1 MNFLR
6 GIVEMNSK
14 QIAGEKA
21 CEFIQDGM
29 VVGLGTGSTA
39 YYMIQ
44 KLGDRVADGLNVTGV
59 VTSKA
64 TEELAKERNIPL
76 MDLNEVGEIDLTID
90 GTDEVD
96 GLFRG
101 IKGGGGALLF
111 EKLVAQAS
119 KRSIWVIG
127 EDKVVET
134 LGAFPLPV
142 EVVPF
147 GYKQVERQLEMNGY
161 KPVLRHHEDGSVYLT
176 DSENYILDLH
186 MGAVTNPEELNTWL
200 NNLPGVVENG
210 LFLNYA
216 TSIVIGYSNGNVEVR
231 DK

>member
-1 MNFLR
+1 ML
-6 GIVEMNSK
+6 VNSK

-21 CEFIQDGM
+21 CEYIQDGM

-44 KLGDRVADGLNVTGV
+44 KLGDRVAEGLNVTGV

-64 TEELAKERNIPL
+64 TEKLALERNIPL
-76 MDLNEVGEIDLTID
+76 MDLNDVTEIDLTID
-90 GTDEVD
+90 GADEVD
-96 GLFRG
+96 AAFRG
-101 IKGGGGALLF
+101 VKGGGGALLF
-111 EKLVAQAS
+111 EKLVAHAS
-119 KRSIWVIG
+119 KKSIWVVG

-147 GYKQVERQLEMNGY
+147 GYKQVERQLEEKGY
-161 KPVLRHHEDGSVYLT
+161 NPILRHHEDGSIYLT
-176 DSENYILDLH
+176 DSQNYILDLQ
-186 MGAVTNPEELNTWL
+186 MKAITNPEALNDWL

-216 TSIVIGYSNGNVEVR
+216 SSIVIGFSDGSVEVR

>member
-1 MNFLR
+1 
-6 GIVEMNSK
+6 MNSK

-21 CEFIQDGM
+21 CEFIEDGM

-44 KLGDRVADGLNVTGV
+44 KLGDRVAEGLQVTGV

-64 TEELAKERNIPL
+64 TEKLAKERNIPL
-76 MDLNEVGEIDLTID
+76 MDLNDVGEIDLTID
-90 GTDEVD
+90 GADEVD
-96 GLFRG
+96 GSYRG

-111 EKLVAQAS
+111 EKLVAHAS
-119 KRSIWVIG
+119 KKSIWVVG

-147 GYKQVERQLEMNGY
+147 GYKQVGHQLEERGY
-161 KPVLRHHEDGSVYLT
+161 KPELRHFENGSIYLT
-176 DSENYILDLH
+176 DSQNYILDLH
-186 MGAVTNPEELNTWL
+186 IQAIENPEELNDWL

-216 TSIVIGYSNGNVEVR
+216 SSIVIGYSDGHAEVR
-231 DK
+231 EK

>member
-1 MNFLR
+1 
-6 GIVEMNSK
+6 MNSK

-21 CEFIQDGM
+21 CEFIEDGM

-44 KLGDRVADGLNVTGV
+44 KLGNRVAEGLQVTGV

-64 TEELAKERNIPL
+64 TEKLAKERNIPL
-76 MDLNEVGEIDLTID
+76 MDLNDVGEIDLTID
-90 GTDEVD
+90 GADEVD
-96 GLFRG
+96 GSYRG

-111 EKLVAQAS
+111 EKLVAHAS
-119 KRSIWVIG
+119 KKSIWVVG

-147 GYKQVERQLEMNGY
+147 GYKQVERQLEERGY
-161 KPVLRHHEDGSVYLT
+161 KPELRHFEDGSIYLT
-176 DSENYILDLH
+176 DSQNYILDLH
-186 MGAVTNPEELNTWL
+186 IQAIENPEELNDWL
-200 NNLPGVVENG
+200 NSLPGVVENG

-216 TSIVIGYSNGNVEVR
+216 SSIVIGYSDGHAEVR
-231 DK
+231 EK

>member
-1 MNFLR
+1 M
-6 GIVEMNSK
+6 IVNSK

-21 CEFIQDGM
+21 CEYIQDGM
-29 VVGLGTGSTA
+29 IVGLGTGSTA

-44 KLGDRVADGLNVTGV
+44 KLGDRVAEGLNVTGV

-64 TEELAKERNIPL
+64 TEELARERNIPL
-76 MDLNEVGEIDLTID
+76 MDLNDVTEIDLTID
-90 GTDEVD
+90 GADEVD
-96 GLFRG
+96 AEFCG

-111 EKLVAQAS
+111 EKLVAHAS
-119 KRSIWVIG
+119 KKSIWVVG
-127 EDKVVET
+127 EDKVVAT
-134 LGAFPLPV
+134 LGTFPLPV

-147 GYKQVERQLEMNGY
+147 GYKQVLRQLEYRGY
-161 KPVLRHHEDGSVYLT
+161 QPLLRHHEDGSIYLT
-176 DSENYILDLH
+176 DSQNYILDLQ
-186 MGAVTNPEELNTWL
+186 MSEITNPKELNAWL

-216 TSIVIGYSNGNVEVR
+216 STLVIGFSDGSVEVR

>member
-1 MNFLR
+1 
-6 GIVEMNSK
+6 MNSK

-21 CEFIQDGM
+21 CEFIEDGM

-44 KLGDRVADGLNVTGV
+44 KLGDRVAEGLQVTGV

-64 TEELAKERNIPL
+64 TEKLAKERNIPL
-76 MDLNEVGEIDLTID
+76 MDLNDVGEIDLTID
-90 GTDEVD
+90 GADEVD
-96 GLFRG
+96 GSYRG

-111 EKLVAQAS
+111 EKLVAHAS
-119 KRSIWVIG
+119 KKSIWVVG

-147 GYKQVERQLEMNGY
+147 GYKQVERQLEERGY
-161 KPVLRHHEDGSVYLT
+161 KPELRHFEDGSIYLT
-176 DSENYILDLH
+176 DSQNYILDLH
-186 MGAVTNPEELNTWL
+186 IQAIENPEELNDWL

-216 TSIVIGYSNGNVEVR
+216 SSIVIGYSDGHAEVR
-231 DK
+231 GK

>member
-1 MNFLR
+1 
-6 GIVEMNSK
+6 MNSK

-21 CEFIQDGM
+21 CEFIEDGM

-44 KLGDRVADGLNVTGV
+44 KLGDRVAEGLQVTGV

-64 TEELAKERNIPL
+64 TEKLAKERNIPL
-76 MDLNEVGEIDLTID
+76 MDLNDVGEIDLTID
-90 GTDEVD
+90 GADEVD
-96 GLFRG
+96 GSYRG

-111 EKLVAQAS
+111 EKLVAHAS
-119 KRSIWVIG
+119 KKSIWVVG

-134 LGAFPLPV
+134 LGTFPLPV

-147 GYKQVERQLEMNGY
+147 GYKQVERQLEERGY
-161 KPVLRHHEDGSVYLT
+161 NPELRHFEDGSIYLT
-176 DSENYILDLH
+176 DSQNYILDLH
-186 MGAVTNPEELNTWL
+186 IQAIENPEELNDWL

-216 TSIVIGYSNGNVEVR
+216 SSIVIGYSDGHAEVR
-231 DK
+231 EK

>member
-1 MNFLR
+1 
-6 GIVEMNSK
+6 MNSK

-21 CEFIQDGM
+21 CEFIEDGM

-44 KLGDRVADGLNVTGV
+44 KLGDRVAEGLQVTGV

-64 TEELAKERNIPL
+64 TEKLAKERNIPL
-76 MDLNEVGEIDLTID
+76 MDLNDVGEIDLTID
-90 GTDEVD
+90 GADEVD
-96 GLFRG
+96 GSYRG

-111 EKLVAQAS
+111 EKLVAHAS
-119 KRSIWVIG
+119 KKSIWVVG

-147 GYKQVERQLEMNGY
+147 GYKQVERQLEERGY
-161 KPVLRHHEDGSVYLT
+161 KPELRHFEDGSMYLT
-176 DSENYILDLH
+176 DSQNYILDLH
-186 MGAVTNPEELNTWL
+186 IQAIENPEELNDWL
-200 NNLPGVVENG
+200 NSLPGVVENG

-216 TSIVIGYSNGNVEVR
+216 SSIVIGYSDGHAEVR
-231 DK
+231 EK

>member
-1 MNFLR
+1 
-6 GIVEMNSK
+6 MNSK

-21 CEFIQDGM
+21 CEFIEDGM

-44 KLGDRVADGLNVTGV
+44 KLGDRVAEGLQVTGV

-64 TEELAKERNIPL
+64 TEKLAKERNIPL
-76 MDLNEVGEIDLTID
+76 RDLNDVGEIDLTID
-90 GTDEVD
+90 GADEVD
-96 GLFRG
+96 GSYRG

-111 EKLVAQAS
+111 EKLVAHAS
-119 KRSIWVIG
+119 KKSIWVVG

-147 GYKQVERQLEMNGY
+147 GYKQVERQLEEHGY
-161 KPVLRHHEDGSVYLT
+161 KPELRHFEDGSIYLT
-176 DSENYILDLH
+176 DSQNYILDLH
-186 MGAVTNPEELNTWL
+186 IQAIENPEELNDWL

-216 TSIVIGYSNGNVEVR
+216 SSIVIGYSDGHAEVR
-231 DK
+231 EK

>member
-1 MNFLR
+1 
-6 GIVEMNSK
+6 MNSK

-21 CEFIQDGM
+21 CEFIEDGM

-44 KLGDRVADGLNVTGV
+44 KLGDRVAEGLQVTGV

-64 TEELAKERNIPL
+64 TEKLAKERNIPL
-76 MDLNEVGEIDLTID
+76 MDLNDVGEIDLTID
-90 GTDEVD
+90 GADEVD
-96 GLFRG
+96 GSYRG

-111 EKLVAQAS
+111 EKLVAHAS
-119 KRSIWVIG
+119 KKSIWVVG

-147 GYKQVERQLEMNGY
+147 GYKQVERQLEERGY
-161 KPVLRHHEDGSVYLT
+161 KPELRHFEDGSIYLT
-176 DSENYILDLH
+176 DSQNYILDLH
-186 MGAVTNPEELNTWL
+186 IQVIENPEELNDWL
-200 NNLPGVVENG
+200 NSLPGVVENG

-216 TSIVIGYSNGNVEVR
+216 SSIVIGYSDGHAEVR
-231 DK
+231 EK

>member
-1 MNFLR
+1 
-6 GIVEMNSK
+6 MNSK

-21 CEFIQDGM
+21 CEFIEDGM

-44 KLGDRVADGLNVTGV
+44 KLGDRVAEGLQVTGV

-64 TEELAKERNIPL
+64 TEKLAKERNIPL
-76 MDLNEVGEIDLTID
+76 MDLNDVGEIDLTID
-90 GTDEVD
+90 GADEVD
-96 GLFRG
+96 GAYRG

-111 EKLVAQAS
+111 EKLVAHAS
-119 KRSIWVIG
+119 KKSIWVVG

-147 GYKQVERQLEMNGY
+147 GYKQVERQLEERGY
-161 KPVLRHHEDGSVYLT
+161 KPELRHFEDGSIYLT
-176 DSENYILDLH
+176 DSQNYILDLH
-186 MGAVTNPEELNTWL
+186 IQAIENPEELNDWL
-200 NNLPGVVENG
+200 NSLPGVVENG

-216 TSIVIGYSNGNVEVR
+216 SSIVIGYSDGHAEVR
-231 DK
+231 EK

>member
-1 MNFLR
+1 
-6 GIVEMNSK
+6 MNSK

-21 CEFIQDGM
+21 CEFIEDGM

-44 KLGDRVADGLNVTGV
+44 KLGDRVAEGLQVTGV

-64 TEELAKERNIPL
+64 TEKLAKERNIPL
-76 MDLNEVGEIDLTID
+76 MDLNDVGEIDLTID
-90 GTDEVD
+90 GADEVD
-96 GLFRG
+96 GSYRG

-111 EKLVAQAS
+111 EKLVAHAS
-119 KRSIWVIG
+119 KKSIWVVG

-147 GYKQVERQLEMNGY
+147 GYKQVERQLEERGY
-161 KPVLRHHEDGSVYLT
+161 KPELRHFEDGSIYLT
-176 DSENYILDLH
+176 DSQNYILDLH
-186 MGAVTNPEELNTWL
+186 IQAIENPEELNDWL
-200 NNLPGVVENG
+200 NSLPGVVENG

-216 TSIVIGYSNGNVEVR
+216 SSIVIGYSDGHAEVR
-231 DK
+231 EK

>member
-1 MNFLR
+1 
-6 GIVEMNSK
+6 MNSK

-21 CEFIQDGM
+21 CEFIEDGM

-44 KLGDRVADGLNVTGV
+44 KLGDRVAEGLQVTGV

-64 TEELAKERNIPL
+64 TEKLAKERNIPL
-76 MDLNEVGEIDLTID
+76 MDLNDVGEIDLTID
-90 GTDEVD
+90 GADEVD
-96 GLFRG
+96 GSYRG

-111 EKLVAQAS
+111 EKLVAHAS
-119 KRSIWVIG
+119 KKSIWVVG
-127 EDKVVET
+127 EDKVVEA

-147 GYKQVERQLEMNGY
+147 GYKQVERQLEERGY
-161 KPVLRHHEDGSVYLT
+161 KPELRHFEDGSIYLT
-176 DSENYILDLH
+176 DSQNYILDLH
-186 MGAVTNPEELNTWL
+186 IQAIENPEELNDWL

-216 TSIVIGYSNGNVEVR
+216 SSIVIGYSDGHAEVR
-231 DK
+231 EK

>member
-1 MNFLR
+1 
-6 GIVEMNSK
+6 MNSK

-21 CEFIQDGM
+21 CEFIEDGM

-44 KLGDRVADGLNVTGV
+44 KLGDRVAEGLQVTGV

-64 TEELAKERNIPL
+64 TEKLAKERNIPL
-76 MDLNEVGEIDLTID
+76 MDLNDVGEIDLTID
-90 GTDEVD
+90 GADEVD
-96 GLFRG
+96 GSYRG

-111 EKLVAQAS
+111 EKLVAHAS
-119 KRSIWVIG
+119 KKSIWVVG

-147 GYKQVERQLEMNGY
+147 GYKQVERQLEERGY
-161 KPVLRHHEDGSVYLT
+161 KPELRHFEDGSIYLT
-176 DSENYILDLH
+176 DSQNYILDLH
-186 MGAVTNPEELNTWL
+186 IQAIENPEELNDWL

-216 TSIVIGYSNGNVEVR
+216 SSIVIGYSDGHVEVR
-231 DK
+231 EK

>member
-1 MNFLR
+1 
-6 GIVEMNSK
+6 MNSK

-21 CEFIQDGM
+21 CEFIEDGM

-44 KLGDRVADGLNVTGV
+44 KLGDRVAEGLQVTGV

-64 TEELAKERNIPL
+64 TEKLAKERNIPL
-76 MDLNEVGEIDLTID
+76 MDLNDVGEIDITID
-90 GTDEVD
+90 GADEVD
-96 GLFRG
+96 GVYRG

-111 EKLVAQAS
+111 EKLVAHAS
-119 KRSIWVIG
+119 KKSIWVVG

-147 GYKQVERQLEMNGY
+147 GYKQVERQLAERGY
-161 KPVLRHHEDGSVYLT
+161 KPELRYFEDGSIYTT
-176 DSENYILDLH
+176 DSQNYILDLH
-186 MGAVTNPEELNTWL
+186 IQAIENPEELNDWL

-216 TSIVIGYSNGNVEVR
+216 SSIVIGYSDGHAEVR
-231 DK
+231 EK

>member
-1 MNFLR
+1 
-6 GIVEMNSK
+6 MNSK

-21 CEFIQDGM
+21 CEFIEDGM

-44 KLGDRVADGLNVTGV
+44 KLGDRVAEGLQVTGV

-64 TEELAKERNIPL
+64 TEKLAKERNIPL
-76 MDLNEVGEIDLTID
+76 MDLNDVGEIDLTID
-90 GTDEVD
+90 GADEVD
-96 GLFRG
+96 GSYRG

-111 EKLVAQAS
+111 EKLVAHAS
-119 KRSIWVIG
+119 KKSIWVVG
-127 EDKVVET
+127 EDKVVEA

-147 GYKQVERQLEMNGY
+147 GYKQVERQLEERGY
-161 KPVLRHHEDGSVYLT
+161 KPELRHLEDGSIYLT
-176 DSENYILDLH
+176 DSQNYILDLH
-186 MGAVTNPEELNTWL
+186 IQAIENPEELNDWL

-216 TSIVIGYSNGNVEVR
+216 SSIVIGYSDGHAEVR
-231 DK
+231 EK

>member
-1 MNFLR
+1 
-6 GIVEMNSK
+6 MNSK

-21 CEFIQDGM
+21 CDFIQDGM
-29 VVGLGTGSTA
+29 IVGLGTGSTA

-44 KLGDRVADGLNVTGV
+44 KLGDRVAEGLNVTGV

-64 TEELAKERNIPL
+64 TEKLAVERNIPL
-76 MDLNEVGEIDLTID
+76 MELNDVTEIDLTID
-90 GTDEVD
+90 GADEVD
-96 GLFRG
+96 GEFRG
-101 IKGGGGALLF
+101 VKGGGGALLF
-111 EKLVAQAS
+111 EKLVANVS
-119 KRSIWVIG
+119 KKSIWVVG
-127 EDKVVET
+127 EDKVVAT

-147 GYKQVERQLEMNGY
+147 GYKQVERQLEARGY
-161 KPVLRHHEDGSVYLT
+161 KPKLRHHEDGSLYLT
-176 DSENYILDLH
+176 DSQNYILDLH
-186 MGAVTNPEELNTWL
+186 IGSIANPEDLNNWL

-216 TSIVIGYSNGNVEVR
+216 STIVIGFSDGKVEVR

>member
-1 MNFLR
+1 
-6 GIVEMNSK
+6 MNSK

-21 CEFIQDGM
+21 CEYIQDGM

-44 KLGDRVADGLNVTGV
+44 KLGDRVAEGLNVTGV

-64 TEELAKERNIPL
+64 TEKLALERNIPL
-76 MDLNEVGEIDLTID
+76 MDLNDVTEIDLTID
-90 GTDEVD
+90 GADEVD
-96 GLFRG
+96 IAFRG

-111 EKLVAQAS
+111 EKLVAHVS
-119 KRSIWVIG
+119 KKSIWVVG
-127 EDKVVET
+127 EDKVVAT

-147 GYKQVERQLEMNGY
+147 GYKQVERQLEAKGY
-161 KPVLRHHEDGSVYLT
+161 NPILRHHEDGSIYLT
-176 DSENYILDLH
+176 DSQNYILDLQ
-186 MGAVTNPEELNTWL
+186 MKEITQPEALNDWL

-216 TSIVIGYSNGNVEVR
+216 SSIVIGFSDGRVEVR

>member
-1 MNFLR
+1 
-6 GIVEMNSK
+6 MNSK

-21 CEFIQDGM
+21 CEFIEDGM

-44 KLGDRVADGLNVTGV
+44 KLGDRVAEGLQVTGV

-64 TEELAKERNIPL
+64 TEKLAKERNIPL
-76 MDLNEVGEIDLTID
+76 MDLNDVGEIDLTID
-90 GTDEVD
+90 GADEVD
-96 GLFRG
+96 GSYRG

-111 EKLVAQAS
+111 EKLVAHAS
-119 KRSIWVIG
+119 KKSIWVVG

-147 GYKQVERQLEMNGY
+147 GYKQVERQLEERGY
-161 KPVLRHHEDGSVYLT
+161 KPELRYFEDGSIYLT
-176 DSENYILDLH
+176 DSQNYILDLH
-186 MGAVTNPEELNTWL
+186 IQAIENPEELNDWL

-216 TSIVIGYSNGNVEVR
+216 SSIVIGYSDGHAEVR
-231 DK
+231 EK

>member
-1 MNFLR
+1 
-6 GIVEMNSK
+6 MNSK

-21 CEFIQDGM
+21 CEFIEDGM

-44 KLGDRVADGLNVTGV
+44 KLGGRVAEGLQVTGV

-64 TEELAKERNIPL
+64 TEKLAKERNIPL
-76 MDLNEVGEIDLTID
+76 MDLNDVGEIDLTID
-90 GTDEVD
+90 GADEVD
-96 GLFRG
+96 GSYRG

-111 EKLVAQAS
+111 EKLVAHAS
-119 KRSIWVIG
+119 KKSIWVVG

-147 GYKQVERQLEMNGY
+147 GYKQVERQLEERGY
-161 KPVLRHHEDGSVYLT
+161 KPELRHFEDGSIYLT
-176 DSENYILDLH
+176 DSQNYILDLH
-186 MGAVTNPEELNTWL
+186 IQAIENPEELNDWL

-216 TSIVIGYSNGNVEVR
+216 SSIVIGYSDGHAEVR
-231 DK
+231 EK